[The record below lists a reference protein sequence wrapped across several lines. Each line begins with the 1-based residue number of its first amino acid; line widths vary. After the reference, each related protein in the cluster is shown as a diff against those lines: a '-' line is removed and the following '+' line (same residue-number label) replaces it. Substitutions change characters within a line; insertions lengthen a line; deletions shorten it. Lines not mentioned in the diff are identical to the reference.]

1 MTFQVTIEA
10 ICDGGCDGEWFE
22 TITREYT
29 VVLPVGPIKDKLRQQ
44 GCLPVPADPQG
55 HKSQGPHHQRLPAA
69 QVRRIRVPA
78 GGDRGVAGRGGRC

>member
-44 GCLPVPADPQG
+44 GWRVRADELYCPACCE
-55 HKSQGPHHQRLPAA
+55 RLGKRPS
-69 QVRRIRVPA
+69 
-78 GGDRGVAGRGGRC
+78 